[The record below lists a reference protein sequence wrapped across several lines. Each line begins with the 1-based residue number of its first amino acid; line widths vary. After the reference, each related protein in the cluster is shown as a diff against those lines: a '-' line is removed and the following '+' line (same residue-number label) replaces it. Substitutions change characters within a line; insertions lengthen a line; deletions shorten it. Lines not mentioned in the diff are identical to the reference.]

1 MGRSTRNPL
10 KRLAIV
16 AASTGV
22 TLSLVSGIGGPAT
35 AFTARAASYAV
46 QPIAAI
52 AELPSSIGIAEG
64 YDFYAMDEAQI
75 DQTLDAMESLGVKS
89 IRLGVFWAAIEP
101 EEGVYD
107 WDKLDMLVAKA
118 TERDMGI
125 LGTVLYTPAWASAEP
140 ESPGLVGHPDP
151 EKFGVFVG
159 VLADKYA
166 GRISTYEIWNEPTAR
181 IFFDPVDPA
190 AYTAILKAAYQSI
203 KTADPSATVVAGSVV
218 AGPTYQDGSAMSPV
232 QFLQGMYDAGAHGYF
247 DAISYHPYLYSLP
260 FSNGATQ
267 IDQFDYPIEQLG
279 AMRALMVQNGDG
291 NLKVWITEYGQP
303 TNVSYQNSQLTEQ
316 QQAAFI
322 EDLLRTWQN
331 VQDAGPVFIYQTRDT
346 QPDSTVPED
355 NLGLWTY
362 TWDRKLAA
370 DVLKNLIAEFNPPTG
385 PVVNPLQAFI
395 EQIVRAVSQALAF
408 IPNLITQVVQA
419 VVGFVGSI
427 LGINRA
433 GAAVTTDAPPD
444 LDTAAPNTE
453 SARMLGRQVDNGD
466 DADVDGGAA
475 GTAGS
480 ITTQSAPDTTM
491 QSTEPAPATQPS
503 EPVVDV
509 DLTAGEGDDGEA
521 IDTTDEVDIRREL
534 TAPDPEV
541 PSIADEP
548 AEVNTGVVTGNSD
561 GTKEDAVDRTPVE
574 DAGDPGDGTVD

>member
-1 MGRSTRNPL
+1 MGRPTRNPL
-10 KRLAIV
+10 KRLAIA

-75 DQTLDAMESLGVKS
+75 DRTLDAMESLGVKS

-140 ESPGLVGHPDP
+140 ESPALVGHPDP
-151 EKFGVFVG
+151 EKFGDFVG
-159 VLADKYA
+159 VLAQKYA

-190 AYTAILKAAYQSI
+190 AYTELLKAGYQSI
-203 KTADPSATVVAGSVV
+203 KAADPSAIVVAGSVV
-218 AGPTYQDGSAMSPV
+218 PGPTYPDGAAMSPV
-232 QFLQGMYDAGAHGYF
+232 EFLQGMYDAGAHGYF

-279 AMRALMVQNGDG
+279 EMRALMVQNGDG

-331 VQDAGPVFIYQTRDT
+331 VQGAGPVFIYQTRDT

-385 PVVNPLQAFI
+385 PVINPLQAFI
-395 EQIVRAVSQALAF
+395 EQIVRAVGQALAF

-419 VVGFVGSI
+419 VVGFVRSI
-427 LGINRA
+427 LGVNRP
-433 GAAVTTDAPPD
+433 AAASTTVTTDAPPNPD
-444 LDTAAPNTE
+444 MVAPNTE
-453 SARMLGRQVDNGD
+453 SARMLGRQVSSNGD
-466 DADVDGGAA
+466 DDTDGD
-475 GTAGS
+475 S
-480 ITTQSAPDTTM
+480 ITTHATPDDITETTETAP
-491 QSTEPAPATQPS
+491 PAQPS
-503 EPVVDV
+503 GPVVDV
-509 DLTAGEGDDGEA
+509 DLTAGESEDGQIVES
-521 IDTTDEVDIRREL
+521 TDEVDIRREL
-534 TAPDPEV
+534 TTPEE
-541 PSIADEP
+541 PSIAGEP
-548 AEVNTGVVTGNSD
+548 AEVNTGVVTSTSD
-561 GTKEDAVDRTPVE
+561 GPKEDPVDRTVGE
-574 DAGDPGDGTVD
+574 DAGDSGDGTAD

>member
-1 MGRSTRNPL
+1 MGRPTRNPL
-10 KRLAIV
+10 KRLAIA

-75 DQTLDAMESLGVKS
+75 DRTLDAMESLGVKS

-101 EEGVYD
+101 QEGVYD
-107 WDKLDMLVAKA
+107 WDKLDLLVAKA

-125 LGTVLYTPAWASAEP
+125 LGTILYTPAWASADP
-140 ESPGLVGHPDP
+140 ESQALVNHPDP
-151 EKFGVFVG
+151 EKFGDFVG
-159 VLADKYA
+159 VLAEKYA

-190 AYTAILKAAYQSI
+190 AYTELLKAGYQSI
-203 KTADPSATVVAGSVV
+203 KAADPSAIVVAGSVV
-218 AGPTYQDGSAMSPV
+218 PGPTYPDGSAMSPV
-232 QFLQGMYDAGAHGYF
+232 EFLQGMYDAGAHGYF

-279 AMRALMVQNGDG
+279 EMRALMVQNGDG

-331 VQDAGPVFIYQTRDT
+331 VQGAGPVFIYQTRDT

-370 DVLKNLIAEFNPPTG
+370 DVLKSLIAEFNPPTG
-385 PVVNPLQAFI
+385 PVANPLQAFI
-395 EQIVRAVSQALAF
+395 EQIVRAVGQALAF

-427 LGINRA
+427 LGVNRP
-433 GAAVTTDAPPD
+433 AAASTTVTTDAPPNPD
-444 LDTAAPNTE
+444 MVAPKTE
-453 SARMLGRQVDNGD
+453 SARMLGRQVSSDGD
-466 DADVDGGAA
+466 EATDGD
-475 GTAGS
+475 S
-480 ITTQSAPDTTM
+480 ITTHATPDDIAETTETAP
-491 QSTEPAPATQPS
+491 PTQPS
-503 EPVVDV
+503 APVVDV
-509 DLTAGEGDDGEA
+509 DLTAGESEDGQIVES
-521 IDTTDEVDIRREL
+521 TDEVDIRREL
-534 TAPDPEV
+534 TTPEE
-541 PSIADEP
+541 PSVAGEP
-548 AEVNTGVVTGNSD
+548 AEVNTGVVTSTSD
-561 GTKEDAVDRTPVE
+561 GPKEDPVDRTVGE
-574 DAGDPGDGTVD
+574 DAGNSGDGTAD

>member
-1 MGRSTRNPL
+1 MGRPSRNPL

-16 AASTGV
+16 AVSTGV
-22 TLSLVSGIGGPAT
+22 TLSLISGIGGPAT

-75 DQTLDAMESLGVKS
+75 DRTLDAMESLGVKS

-101 EEGVYD
+101 QEGVYD
-107 WDKLDMLVAKA
+107 WDKLDLLVDKA
-118 TERDMGI
+118 SERDMGI
-125 LGTVLYTPAWASAEP
+125 LGTILYTPAWASAEP
-140 ESPGLVGHPDP
+140 ESSGLVNHPDP
-151 EKFGVFVG
+151 EKFGDFVG
-159 VLADKYA
+159 VLAEKYA

-190 AYTAILKAAYQSI
+190 AYTELLKAGYQSI
-203 KTADPSATVVAGSVV
+203 KAADPSAIVVAGSVV
-218 AGPTYQDGSAMSPV
+218 PGPTYPDGAAMSPV
-232 QFLQGMYDAGAHGYF
+232 EFLQGMYDAGAHGYF

-279 AMRALMVQNGDG
+279 EMRALMVQNGDG

-331 VQDAGPVFIYQTRDT
+331 VQGAGPVFIYQTRDT
-346 QPDSTVPED
+346 QPNSTVPED

-362 TWDRKLAA
+362 TWDRKPAA

-427 LGINRA
+427 LGVNRL
-433 GAAVTTDAPPD
+433 AAASTTVTTDAPPE
-444 LDTAAPNTE
+444 LDTAGPHAE
-453 SARMLGRQVDNGD
+453 SARMLARQVSSGS
-466 DADVDGGAA
+466 DG
-475 GTAGS
+475 GS
-480 ITTQSAPDTTM
+480 ITAQATPDDIAETTEPGPPAQPSAPVVEADLTGGEG
-491 QSTEPAPATQPS
+491 QDGE
-503 EPVVDV
+503 VVDS
-509 DLTAGEGDDGEA
+509 
-521 IDTTDEVDIRREL
+521 TDEVDIRREL
-534 TAPDPEV
+534 TTPDPEV
-541 PSIADEP
+541 PSITDEP
-548 AEVNTGVVTGNSD
+548 AAVNTGLVTGTSD
-561 GTKEDAVDRTPVE
+561 GTKEDPVDRTPS
-574 DAGDPGDGTVD
+574 DGAGDSADGTAD

>member
-35 AFTARAASYAV
+35 VFTARAASYAV

-75 DQTLDAMESLGVKS
+75 DRTLDAMESLGVKS

-118 TERDMGI
+118 TERNMGI
-125 LGTVLYTPAWASAEP
+125 LGTVLYTPEWASAEP

-151 EKFGVFVG
+151 EKFGDFVG

-232 QFLQGMYDAGAHGYF
+232 EFLQGMYDAGAHGYF

-331 VQDAGPVFIYQTRDT
+331 VQGAGPVFIYQTRDT

-427 LGINRA
+427 LGVNRA
-433 GAAVTTDAPPD
+433 GAAVTTDPPPD
-444 LDTAAPNTE
+444 LDTAAPNSE
-453 SARMLGRQVDNGD
+453 SARMLCRQVDNGD
-466 DADVDGGAA
+466 DADVDGDDDA
-475 GTAGS
+475 GGDS
-480 ITTQSAPDTTM
+480 ITTHSAPDTIM
-491 QSTEPAPATQPS
+491 QNTEPTPPTQPS

-509 DLTAGEGDDGEA
+509 DLTPGEGDDGQA
-521 IDTTDEVDIRREL
+521 IDPTDEVDIRREL
-534 TAPDPEV
+534 TAPDPEK
-541 PSIADEP
+541 PSITEEP
-548 AEVNTGVVTGNSD
+548 AQVNTGVVTVNSSD
-561 GTKEDAVDRTPVE
+561 QKEDTVDRTPVE
-574 DAGDPGDGTVD
+574 DAGDSGTDTAD

>member
-1 MGRSTRNPL
+1 MGPSTRNPL

-75 DQTLDAMESLGVKS
+75 DRTLDAMESLGVKS
-89 IRLGVFWAAIEP
+89 IRLGVFWAALEP
-101 EEGVYD
+101 QEGVYD
-107 WDKLDMLVAKA
+107 WDKLDLLVAKA

-125 LGTVLYTPAWASAEP
+125 LGTILYTPAWASADA
-140 ESPGLVGHPDP
+140 ESQALVNHPDP
-151 EKFGVFVG
+151 EKFGDFVG
-159 VLADKYA
+159 VLAEKYA
-166 GRISTYEIWNEPTAR
+166 GRISTYEIWNEPTAQ

-190 AYTAILKAAYQSI
+190 AYTELLKAAYQSI
-203 KTADPSATVVAGSVV
+203 KTADPSAIVVAGSVV

-232 QFLQGMYDAGAHGYF
+232 EFLQGMYDAGAHGYF

-279 AMRALMVQNGDG
+279 EMRALMVQNGDG

-331 VQDAGPVFIYQTRDT
+331 VQGAGPVFIYQTRDT

-395 EQIVRAVSQALAF
+395 EQIVRAVGQALAF

-427 LGINRA
+427 LGVNRPAAA
-433 GAAVTTDAPPD
+433 GTAVTTDAPPD
-444 LDTAAPNTE
+444 LDAATPPTQ
-453 SARMLGRQVDNGD
+453 SARMLGRQVSSDGGDD
-466 DADVDGGAA
+466 DADGD
-475 GTAGS
+475 S
-480 ITTQSAPDTTM
+480 ITTRATPDDIAEATDSAP
-491 QSTEPAPATQPS
+491 PTQPS
-503 EPVVDV
+503 APEVEV
-509 DLTAGEGDDGEA
+509 DLTAGQGQDGEVV
-521 IDTTDEVDIRREL
+521 DSTDKVDIRREL
-534 TAPDPEV
+534 TTPDPEV
-541 PSIADEP
+541 PSITDEP
-548 AEVNTGVVTGNSD
+548 VAVNTGVVTGTSD
-561 GTKEDAVDRTPVE
+561 GAKEDPVDRTPSDE
-574 DAGDPGDGTVD
+574 AGDSGDGTAD

>member
-1 MGRSTRNPL
+1 MGRPTRNPL
-10 KRLAIV
+10 KRLAIA

-75 DQTLDAMESLGVKS
+75 DRTLDAMESLGVKS

-101 EEGVYD
+101 QEGVYD
-107 WDKLDMLVAKA
+107 WDKLDLLVAKA

-125 LGTVLYTPAWASAEP
+125 LGTILYTPAWASADP
-140 ESPGLVGHPDP
+140 ESQALVNHPDP
-151 EKFGVFVG
+151 EKFGDFVG
-159 VLADKYA
+159 VLAEKYA

-190 AYTAILKAAYQSI
+190 AYTELLKAGYQSI
-203 KTADPSATVVAGSVV
+203 KAADPSAIVVAGSVV
-218 AGPTYQDGSAMSPV
+218 PGPTYPDGAAMSPV
-232 QFLQGMYDAGAHGYF
+232 EFLQGMYDAGAHGYF

-267 IDQFDYPIEQLG
+267 IDQFDYPIQQLG
-279 AMRALMVQNGDG
+279 EMRALMVQNGDG

-331 VQDAGPVFIYQTRDT
+331 VQGAGPVFIYQTRDT

-370 DVLKNLIAEFNPPTG
+370 DVLKSLIAEFNPPTG

-395 EQIVRAVSQALAF
+395 EQIVRAVGQALAF

-427 LGINRA
+427 LGVNRP
-433 GAAVTTDAPPD
+433 AAASTTVTTDAPPNPD
-444 LDTAAPNTE
+444 AATPPTQ
-453 SARMLGRQVDNGD
+453 SARMLGRQVSSDGD
-466 DADVDGGAA
+466 DDTDGD
-475 GTAGS
+475 S
-480 ITTQSAPDTTM
+480 ITTHATPDDIAETTETAP
-491 QSTEPAPATQPS
+491 PTQPS
-503 EPVVDV
+503 GPEVDV
-509 DLTAGEGDDGEA
+509 DLTAGESEDGQIVES
-521 IDTTDEVDIRREL
+521 TDEVDIRREL
-534 TAPDPEV
+534 TTPEE
-541 PSIADEP
+541 PSIAGEP
-548 AEVNTGVVTGNSD
+548 AEVNTGVVTSTSD
-561 GTKEDAVDRTPVE
+561 GPKEDPVDRTVGE
-574 DAGDPGDGTVD
+574 DAGDSGDGTAD